1 MNFHSQPVAADSVL
15 SSQLPNLMHHPPS
28 TQQSLSLSSQP
39 SLPPSSQLSGRV
51 PLQSSV
57 LQPSTTLN
65 QPIQAPSLSP
75 QPLVPLSSQLSGM
88 VPLQSSVFH
97 PSTALNQ
104 SIQASSSSSQPISP
118 SVPSDSTAQG
128 SQPQPPLLSDH
139 TAFLPPPSQC
149 RPYSSLQMLSSL
161 RSTPSTGSGLVG
173 TIPTQGH
180 PRVTTSSGFPS
191 MTTIAHSNQTRL
203 EHASISLP
211 WDPPKKHR
219 GKATKPPSIGQPLA
233 PTV

>member
-1 MNFHSQPVAADSVL
+1 MSSEAYCLFGQLLSLPQGRELLSSSQGRELMNFHSQPVAADSVL

-28 TQQSLSLSSQP
+28 TQQSLPLSSQP

-65 QPIQAPSLSP
+65 QPIQASSLSP

-97 PSTALNQ
+97 SSTTLNQ
-104 SIQASSSSSQPISP
+104 SIQASSLFSQPISP

-128 SQPQPPLLSDH
+128 SQPQPPV
-139 TAFLPPPSQC
+139 
-149 RPYSSLQMLSSL
+149 RP
-161 RSTPSTGSGLVG
+161 GS
-173 TIPTQGH
+173 
-180 PRVTTSSGFPS
+180 
-191 MTTIAHSNQTRL
+191 
-203 EHASISLP
+203 
-211 WDPPKKHR
+211 K
-219 GKATKPPSIGQPLA
+219 
-233 PTV
+233 